1 MPQGYRQTKGQIRV
15 LIVTADNMTAELLA
29 SAFSRGRKDFA
40 VCASTGT
47 SHRINKELG
56 VHKPHVALICAELQ
70 DGPLTGFTVLQSL
83 RNSLHRTAAIMLL
96 HSCSPDLVVSAF
108 REGARGIFYRS
119 HPLKA
124 LSKCIQRVHQGQI
137 WACNEDLEHVF
148 KALVHIK
155 PLRFSN
161 TDGQPMLTPREEDVV
176 RLVAEGLKNQQI
188 AQRLN
193 VAEHT
198 IRNYLSHI
206 FEKLAVSTRVEL
218 ILYAFTQREQRN

>member
-1 MPQGYRQTKGQIRV
+1 MPRFHRRAKGPIRV
-15 LIVTADNMTAELLA
+15 LIVTADNMTGELLT

-40 VCASTGT
+40 VATLTGT
-47 SHRINKELG
+47 SHQITRELG
-56 VHKPHVALICAELQ
+56 LHKPHVTLICAELQ
-70 DGPLTGFTVLQSL
+70 DGPLTGFNVLQNL
-83 RNSLHRTAAIMLL
+83 RNSPHRTAAIMLL
-96 HSCSPDLVVSAF
+96 HNCCPDLVVSAF
-108 REGARGIFYRS
+108 REGARGVFYRS
-119 HPLKA
+119 RPLKS
-124 LSKCIQRVHQGQI
+124 LSKCIQRVHEGQL

-161 TDGQPMLTPREEDVV
+161 KNGQPILTPREEDVV
-176 RLVAEGLKNQQI
+176 RLVAEGLKNRDV

-206 FEKLAVSTRVEL
+206 FEKLEVSTRVEL
-218 ILYAFTQREQRN
+218 ILYAFTQREQSN